1 MNDVVLAAD
10 AAEAVSAFAAVLGVM
25 ATLFVGWLGWRA
37 VIPHRKM
44 TYSFEVTPLLSE
56 ELPNLTVSLGD
67 RTLTQPHTATVRIKN
82 VGNREIDV
90 STFNGEPLE
99 LGMNTRIVSILTRDA
114 GLHRRVPPTSAR
126 GETLYIDPYP
136 IRKDQTLVYKLL
148 LDGDEPSVTPRH
160 TLSASL
166 RERREPNLGLR
177 RGIAVASTGVLFVLM
192 FGSLF
197 LATRQMQHLDHI
209 VQHDRRIV
217 QHYRD
222 QGYQEGQSD
231 AKRGVV
237 RPHATKSAFP

>member
-1 MNDVVLAAD
+1 MDDVVLAGAM
-10 AAEAVSAFAAVLGVM
+10 AEAVSASAAVLGVL

-37 VIPHRKM
+37 VVPHRTM

-56 ELPNLTVSLGD
+56 ELPNLAVSLGD
-67 RTLTQPHTATVRIKN
+67 RPLTQPHTATVRIKN

-90 STFNGEPLE
+90 NTFNGEPLE
-99 LGMNTRIVSILTRDA
+99 LGMNARIVSILTRDA

-126 GETLYIDPYP
+126 GEVLYIDPYV

-166 RERREPNLGLR
+166 RERREPNMGRR
-177 RGIAVASTGVLFVLM
+177 RGLAIAFTVLVFVTMISTLI
-192 FGSLF
+192 
-197 LATRQMQHLDHI
+197 LATRQMQHLDRL
-209 VQHDRRIV
+209 VQHDRKVI

-231 AKRGVV
+231 AKRGIV
-237 RPHATKSAFP
+237 RPHATGSSFP